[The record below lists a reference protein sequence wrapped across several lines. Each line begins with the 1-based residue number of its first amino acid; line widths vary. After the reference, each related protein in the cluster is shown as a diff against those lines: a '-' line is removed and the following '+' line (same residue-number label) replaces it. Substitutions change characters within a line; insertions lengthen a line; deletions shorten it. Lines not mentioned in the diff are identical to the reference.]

1 MFTGNNLNKNNL
13 SKAWKLCNISEKG
26 SLTKGEFFIF
36 MNIISNPNIPETLT
50 KEMKDIIMKIEDACG
65 YKKAAQT
72 AQSNQPRTSSSS
84 MGNEK
89 TKEKANSNAF
99 DKFGDESLFA
109 KNSSKVE
116 KPVNP
121 GLQKNVS
128 NEFTVPSAHSVP
140 SGSSSNNSGALHLL
154 EKA

>member
-1 MFTGNNLNKNNL
+1 
-13 SKAWKLCNISEKG
+13 
-26 SLTKGEFFIF
+26 
-36 MNIISNPNIPETLT
+36 
-50 KEMKDIIMKIEDACG
+50 
-65 YKKAAQT
+65 
-72 AQSNQPRTSSSS
+72 